1 MKPLGAVACGHPET
15 GKAAELILREGGNAF
30 DAIIAAF
37 LTSCVVEPVLA
48 SLGGGGFLLAHTDDQ
63 RDIIYDF
70 FVQTPKVP
78 LPKDQ
83 LDFYPIHADFGTTT
97 QEFHIGRASIA
108 TPGAVKGIFKIH
120 QDLGSMPMSDL
131 VQPAVTASRDGVI
144 MSPFQASILDII
156 APILKATVESR
167 RHYQS
172 NRHSASL
179 LTSGELF
186 RQSQVADFLE
196 ALAKE
201 GSDLF
206 YRGEIAQSISNL
218 CVHGGGQLTRQDLA
232 DYQVVLRN
240 PVTVSYQQHQVLTNP
255 APSCGGTLI
264 AFALSMLEHA
274 NIGQYE
280 CGSSRHLQLLVEA
293 MKLTNEARFEAHS
306 SSSEEAALQHLLD
319 ANLLDTYRKRIAG
332 NGRSIRGT
340 THMSVM
346 DNKGN
351 VAALTA
357 SNGEGCGYMIPDTGV
372 MLNNMLGEED
382 LNSDGFYQWPA
393 NRRMTSMMAPTL
405 VISPQGKK
413 ISLGS
418 GGSNRLR
425 TAILQVLVN
434 IIDFDKSLHD
444 AVNQPRIHFE
454 NGLLSIEPGF
464 DADAL
469 LPVCEQSENYKL
481 WEQQNLFFGG
491 VHTVTGHNGKFD
503 GAGDQRRDGFAS
515 VVDG

>member
-37 LTSCVVEPVLA
+37 LTSCVAEPVLA

-70 FVQTPKVP
+70 FVQTPKVKR
-78 LPKDQ
+78 PKDK

-97 QEFHIGRASIA
+97 QEFHIGLASVA

-120 QDLGSMPMSDL
+120 QDLGSMPMSEL
-131 VQPAVTASRDGVI
+131 VQPAIAAARDGVK
-144 MSPFQASILDII
+144 MSTFQASIFHVI
-156 APILKATVESR
+156 APILSASAESR

-172 NRHSASL
+172 ARHSSSL
-179 LTSGELF
+179 ITGGELF
-186 RQSQVADFLE
+186 IQSQVADFLE
-196 ALAKE
+196 VLARA

-206 YRGEIAQSISNL
+206 YKGEIAQSISNL
-218 CVHGGGQLTRQDLA
+218 CLHGGGQLTRQDLA
-232 DYQVVLRN
+232 DYQVVLRK
-240 PVTVSYQQHQVLTNP
+240 PVSVSYQQQRVLTNP

-280 CGSSRHLQLLVEA
+280 FGSSRHLQLLAEV

-306 SSSEEAALQHLLD
+306 GSSEETALQHMLD
-319 ANLLDTYRKRIAG
+319 AKLLSAYREKIAG
-332 NGRSIRGT
+332 NVRSIRGT

-346 DNKGN
+346 DSKGN
-351 VAALTA
+351 VAGLTA
-357 SNGEGCGYMIPDTGV
+357 SNGEGCGHMIPDTGV

-382 LNSDGFYQWPA
+382 LNPDGFYLWPL

-434 IIDFDKSLHD
+434 IIDFDRSLHD

-454 NGLLSIEPGF
+454 NELLSIEPGF
-464 DADAL
+464 DAGAL
-469 LPVCEQSENYKL
+469 GPLCEQFKNFKL
-481 WEQQNLFFGG
+481 WQKQNLFFGG
-491 VHTVTGHNGKFD
+491 VHAVTGHKGQFD
-503 GAGDQRRDGFAS
+503 GAGDQRRDGVAS
-515 VVDG
+515 VIG